1 MQKQEQFTISDE
13 CISELTELAMR
24 IEIASH
30 TDDEAA
36 AWIDELRALGMLDA
50 HVNYVGGAYVPS
62 PAMTDLLTRGRLIA
76 ERLWPAKTEPCAAPE
91 EEKEGI

>member
-36 AWIDELRALGMLDA
+36 EWIIDLRALGMLDA
-50 HVNYVGGAYVPS
+50 HVDYVDGAYAPS
-62 PAMTDLLTRGRLIA
+62 PALTDLLARGRLIVD
-76 ERLWPAKTEPCAAPE
+76 RLYPAKTEPCAAPE
-91 EEKEGI
+91 EET